1 MRFGFAGGV
10 MCWVAFME
18 LLLEAYEDTDMITT
32 GVASL
37 VALAITIGIQRSI
50 DEHGPSSKKDT
61 RISLAIHLL
70 LL

>member
-1 MRFGFAGGV
+1 
-10 MCWVAFME
+10 ME